1 MKFLFKNV
9 NRANQ
14 FITGTLLFC
23 FFAIFIQPL
32 LSLFIVYAV
41 SVFKETFDDRP
52 NSSNTFYIVLGS
64 LPVYILFLIQEISK

>member
-23 FFAIFIQPL
+23 FFATFIDPL
-32 LSLFIVYAV
+32 FSLFIVYVA
-41 SVFKETFDDRP
+41 SVFKEMFDDHP
-52 NSSNTFYIVLGS
+52 NSSNTFYIVLGG
-64 LPVYILFLIQEISK
+64 LPVYILFLIQEMSK